1 MCLFY
6 VVESQAKGS
15 DLRCTSKNEEEF
27 EQRRER
33 QLFEKK
39 VMQKGEWI
47 NIQRGYVCNTYFFM
61 WFYPT
66 R

>member
-1 MCLFY
+1 VCLFY

-47 NIQRGYVCNTYFFM
+47 NIQRGYV
-61 WFYPT
+61 
-66 R
+66 